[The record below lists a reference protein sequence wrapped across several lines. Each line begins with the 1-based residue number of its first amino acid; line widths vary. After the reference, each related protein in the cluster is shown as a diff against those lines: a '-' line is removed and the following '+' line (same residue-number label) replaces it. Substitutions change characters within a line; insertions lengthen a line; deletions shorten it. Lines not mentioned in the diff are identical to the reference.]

1 MKYYPQGYQGY
12 QIRDTKAAFENWGVM
27 MATPAETQLE
37 GELLRAVILQ
47 EIIGKKR
54 DKDGFADLVYVSFK
68 SADAV
73 GHLFGYHSLEARE
86 TLAEIDAQIGKIE
99 DFLRQ
104 HYGDHF
110 ALVLTADHGCAPL
123 SEITGG
129 ARLTVEEVIAEI
141 DKLLPEAAAANDSL
155 VTFMTVGQIS
165 LNKKLMA
172 AHNIT
177 LEQVR
182 SRIQA
187 IRSDGKR
194 FFKDVLTRADLGL
207 GG

>member
-1 MKYYPQGYQGY
+1 
-12 QIRDTKAAFENWGVM
+12 
-27 MATPAETQLE
+27 
-37 GELLRAVILQ
+37 VIQQ

-54 DKDGFADLVYVSFK
+54 DKDGFTDLVYVTFK

-73 GHLFGYHSLEARE
+73 GHHFGYHSLEARE

-99 DFLRQ
+99 DFLRL
-104 HYGDHF
+104 HYGENF
-110 ALVLTADHGCAPL
+110 VLVLTADHGCAPL

-141 DKLLPEAAAANDSL
+141 DKLLPEAVAANESL
-155 VTFMTVGQIS
+155 VTFMTVGQVS

-182 SRIQA
+182 SRIKT
-187 IRSDGKR
+187 IKPEGKL
-194 FFKDVLTRADLGL
+194 FFRDVLTRADLDL